1 VVVSDLVQIEL
12 AQAAKGAANDPTT
25 LSQRERRRRRLHR
38 WGDLRDVRSEWYRY
52 CFDGYD
58 ELLDQFSAVEEL
70 AINRSIIESARDL
83 MSDYQVNSY
92 DAIHAA
98 TALAIGAS
106 TLATMD
112 VGFQKLSPISVL
124 KIHLIT

>member
-1 VVVSDLVQIEL
+1 MRSD
-12 AQAAKGAANDPTT
+12 
-25 LSQRERRRRRLHR
+25 
-38 WGDLRDVRSEWYRY
+38 WYRY

-83 MSDYQVNSY
+83 MSDYQINSY

-98 TALAIGAS
+98 TALTIGAS
-106 TLATMD
+106 ILATMD
-112 VGFQKLSPISVL
+112 AGFLKLAPIPGL
-124 KIHLIT
+124 TIHLIR

>member
-38 WGDLRDVRSEWYRY
+38 WGDLREVRSDWYQY
-52 CFDGYD
+52 CFEGYD
-58 ELLDQFSAVEEL
+58 ELLDLFSAVEEL
-70 AINRSIIESARDL
+70 AINRGLIESALDL
-83 MSDYQVNSY
+83 MSDYQINSY

-106 TLATMD
+106 MLATMD
-112 VGFQKLSPISVL
+112 AGFLKLAPISSL
-124 KIHLIT
+124 TIHLIR

>member
-1 VVVSDLVQIEL
+1 VEL
-12 AQAAKGAANDPTT
+12 AQAAKRAANDPTA

-38 WGDLRDVRSEWYRY
+38 WGDLREVRSDWYRY
-52 CFDGYD
+52 CFDGYE

-106 TLATMD
+106 MLATMD
-112 VGFQKLSPISVL
+112 AGFLKLTTIPSLTLHVIR
-124 KIHLIT
+124 